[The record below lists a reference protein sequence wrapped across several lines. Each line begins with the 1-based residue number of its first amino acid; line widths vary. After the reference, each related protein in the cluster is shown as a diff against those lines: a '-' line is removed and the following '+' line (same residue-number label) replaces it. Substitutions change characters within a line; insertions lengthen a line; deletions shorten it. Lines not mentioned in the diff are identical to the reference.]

1 MNRAS
6 DLVTEFDTNHE
17 RAHVFQN
24 SIRTVSQPYKTL
36 LQLESEKLKKQ
47 QSISHFFTK
56 EVETNH
62 VSKKKDINNSNI
74 ASLFSKQMAKSNM
87 TNNARKSP
95 EKKKPYQCDICHA
108 RFTENELFIDH
119 LSSVHEGNK
128 HDEGIQMCHK
138 CSQLATH
145 FCKTCQ
151 NKLCKFCI
159 IKHYSNT
166 EFTKDHEMVPI

>member
-47 QSISHFFTK
+47 QFISHFFTK

-74 ASLFSKQMAKSNM
+74 ASLFSKKMAKSKI
-87 TNNARKSP
+87 TNNARKFH
-95 EKKKPYQCDICHA
+95 EKKK
-108 RFTENELFIDH
+108 
-119 LSSVHEGNK
+119 S
-128 HDEGIQMCHK
+128 
-138 CSQLATH
+138 
-145 FCKTCQ
+145 
-151 NKLCKFCI
+151 
-159 IKHYSNT
+159 
-166 EFTKDHEMVPI
+166 

>member
-36 LQLESEKLKKQ
+36 ESEKLKKQ
-47 QSISHFFTK
+47 QFISHFFTK

-74 ASLFSKQMAKSNM
+74 ASLFSKQMAKS
-87 TNNARKSP
+87 
-95 EKKKPYQCDICHA
+95 KK
-108 RFTENELFIDH
+108 
-119 LSSVHEGNK
+119 
-128 HDEGIQMCHK
+128 
-138 CSQLATH
+138 
-145 FCKTCQ
+145 
-151 NKLCKFCI
+151 
-159 IKHYSNT
+159 
-166 EFTKDHEMVPI
+166 